1 MIRLSRV
8 RVSVLCMPMQ
18 QQACFDM
25 REGWVRK
32 ERNCLR
38 PGAQIAGLS
47 SVVCL
52 FAKPHVISMAVS
64 RGIPDKVDKCGD
76 SDPGPPK

>member
-1 MIRLSRV
+1 MGPNREKLPLSRA
-8 RVSVLCMPMQ
+8 L
-18 QQACFDM
+18 
-25 REGWVRK
+25 
-32 ERNCLR
+32 
-38 PGAQIAGLS
+38 IATTRS
-47 SVVCL
+47 RRSFVVCL